1 MAHLARALPLA
12 AAAAVPPRFFAQC
25 AGAYV
30 ALTLA
35 AVVLTRTELRL
46 PLVHYRASRAQVQKV
61 LELLFIC
68 KAPCPPPWCSC
79 ARSCDCRSSTTA
91 RRAHR

>member
-46 PLVHYRASRAQVQKV
+46 PLVHYRASRAQVNKTIQSHCSRK
-61 LELLFIC
+61 LLYSRSL
-68 KAPCPPPWCSC
+68 PSC
-79 ARSCDCRSSTTA
+79 
-91 RRAHR
+91 

>member
-12 AAAAVPPRFFAQC
+12 TARAVPPRFFAQC
-25 AGAYV
+25 ASAYI

-46 PLVHYRASRAQVQKV
+46 PLVHYRALRTQVHQK
-61 LELLFIC
+61 LQ
-68 KAPCPPPWCSC
+68 
-79 ARSCDCRSSTTA
+79 
-91 RRAHR
+91 